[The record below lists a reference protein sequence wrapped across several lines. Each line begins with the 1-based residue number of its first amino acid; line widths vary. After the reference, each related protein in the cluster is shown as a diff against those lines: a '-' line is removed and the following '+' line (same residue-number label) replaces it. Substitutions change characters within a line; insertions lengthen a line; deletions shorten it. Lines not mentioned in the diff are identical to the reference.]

1 MYQYQNNILSIPAKL
16 IYEDWELVSYD
27 NFKQLC
33 SRGKLIKTKSAG
45 GLDTMAWVSVYD
57 LPVHRGVDFKQICFK
72 NLGNPKEV
80 VVTNLLE
87 NYMMP
92 DTEAARFFG
101 EHRKPNGKPLSD
113 EDKAEKTTNAIVLNA
128 IQMVFNDP
136 KRSFKRGLSTEE
148 KWTEVA
154 KSVNALS
161 TTKWKCSLPGNW
173 RRLKDKFEKYSHNR
187 NYKVLLHKGE
197 GQKNRHKIK
206 GEIADFLLAKYS
218 LPIKLSIPEV
228 LVQYNREAIK
238 KEWPSLT
245 EQAVYYFL
253 NQPENERIWTLGRH
267 GLQAYN
273 KKYKHTITR
282 DKSNWFPN
290 AFWVIDGTKLDW
302 IHVWDEASNK
312 LGAKLKID
320 LCFDVYSEKIIGYD
334 LSFTESYLEHFR
346 TIKMAVNEAQVR
358 PYYINYD
365 NQGGH
370 TTDRMQAVYDS
381 LVAEN
386 KGSHHPNKARE
397 HSNPAEQLI
406 GRFQKQVVT
415 KFWFSDGQNITVKRD
430 DSKMNVD
437 FIAENK
443 AFIKTIDE
451 LKKAWKAA
459 VYIWN
464 NSKHPHFNGTRNE
477 VYNHKMPM
485 NEPLTL
491 WQIMDKMWLEE
502 SKRLVTYK
510 ASGLKIN
517 ISGEDYEFEVLDAH
531 GNIDEDFRYEN
542 VGRKFKVRYDPDFL
556 DGYVQLYQLDEKN
569 NYVWVANAQPKQKIQ
584 NIPALMQEG
593 DKEKAL
599 AAMDLRKRELERT
612 KKELK
617 ALEDR
622 TGINRQTLI
631 EDTDLLI
638 KMGGNTTKVE
648 RLLAESLSTEYDF

>member
-1 MYQYQNNILSIPAKL
+1 MYEYQNNILSIPAKL
-16 IYEDWELVSYD
+16 LYEDWGLMAYNTYNSY
-27 NFKQLC
+27 C
-33 SRGKLIKTKSAG
+33 TRGKLIRTKEGRGAG
-45 GLDTMAWVSVYD
+45 NTAYISFYD
-57 LPVHRGVDFKQICFK
+57 LPFDIKKVCIEK
-72 NLGNPKEV
+72 LGDPSKIV
-80 VVTNLLE
+80 VRNMLE
-87 NYMMP
+87 NYMVP
-92 DTEAARFFG
+92 DPDAARFYS

-136 KRSFKRGLSTEE
+136 KRSFKRGLSSQE
-148 KWTEVA
+148 KWTEVS

-161 TTKWKCSLPGNW
+161 TTKWQCSLPGNW
-173 RRLKDKFEKYSHNR
+173 RRLKAKYEDYLR
-187 NYKVLLHKGE
+187 NGYEVFLHKGE
-197 GQKNRHKIK
+197 GQKNAIKIK
-206 GEIADFLLAKYS
+206 GEIADFLLAQYC
-218 LPIKLSIPEV
+218 LPIKRSIPEV
-228 LVQYNREAIK
+228 MEFYDKEAIK
-238 KEWPSLT
+238 REWPTLT
-245 EQAVYYFL
+245 EQAVHNFL
-253 NQPENERIWTLGRH
+253 NQPENERIWTLARH

-302 IHVWDEASNK
+302 IHLWDEASNK

-334 LSFTESYLEHFR
+334 LSFTESYLEHFK
-346 TIKMAVNEAQVR
+346 TIKMAVNEAQCR

-370 TTDRMQAVYDS
+370 KTERMQTVYNS
-381 LVAEN
+381 LVAKN
-386 KGSHHPNKARE
+386 KGFHHANKARE

-406 GRFQKQVVT
+406 GRFQKQVIT

-443 AFIKTIDE
+443 DFIKTVDE
-451 LKKAWKAA
+451 LKKAWEAA

-464 NSKHPHFNGTRNE
+464 NKKHPHFNATRNE
-477 VYNHKMPM
+477 VYNHEMQMK
-485 NEPLTL
+485 EPLTL
-491 WQIMDKMWLEE
+491 WEIMDKMWLEE

-510 ASGLKIN
+510 SSGLKIN
-517 ISGEDYEFEVLDAH
+517 IAGQDYEFEVLDAD
-531 GNIDEDFRYEN
+531 GKIDTNFRYEN
-542 VGRKFKVRYDPDFL
+542 VGRKFKVRYDPEFL
-556 DGYVQLYQLDEKN
+556 DGYVQLYQKDEKDG
-569 NYVWVANAQPKQKIQ
+569 YVWVANAQPKQKVQ
-584 NIPALMQEG
+584 NIPALMKEG

-599 AAMDLRKRELERT
+599 AAMEVRKVELERT

-631 EDTDLLI
+631 EDTDLII
-638 KMGGNTTKVE
+638 KMGGNATKVE
-648 RLLAESLSTEYDF
+648 RLMAEALESEYDF

>member
-1 MYQYQNNILSIPAKL
+1 MYEYQNNMLSIPAKL
-16 IYEDWELVSYD
+16 IYEDWGLISYD
-27 NFKQLC
+27 NFKKLC
-33 SRGKLIKTKSAG
+33 SRGKLVKSKTAG
-45 GLDTMAWVSVYD
+45 GLDTTAWLSVYD
-57 LPVHRGVDFKQICFK
+57 LPVHRGVDFKQVCFK
-72 NLGNPKEV
+72 NLGDPKKIV
-80 VVTNLLE
+80 VRNILE
-87 NYMMP
+87 NYMVP
-92 DTEAARFFG
+92 DPDAARFYS

-136 KRSFKRGLSTEE
+136 KRSFKRGLSSQE
-148 KWTEVA
+148 KWTEVS

-161 TTKWKCSLPGNW
+161 TTKWQCSLPGNW
-173 RRLKDKFEKYSHNR
+173 RRLKAKYEDYLR
-187 NYKVLLHKGE
+187 NGYEVFLHKGE
-197 GQKNRHKIK
+197 GQKNAIKIK
-206 GEIADFLLAKYS
+206 GEIADFLLAQYC
-218 LPIKLSIPEV
+218 LPIKRSIPEV
-228 LVQYNREAIK
+228 MEFYDKEAIK
-238 KEWPSLT
+238 REWPTLT
-245 EQAVYYFL
+245 EQAVHNFL
-253 NQPENERIWTLGRH
+253 NQPENERIWTLARH

-302 IHVWDEASNK
+302 IHLWDEASNK

-334 LSFTESYLEHFR
+334 LSFTESYLEHFK
-346 TIKMAVNEAQVR
+346 TIKMAVNEAQCR

-370 TTDRMQAVYDS
+370 KTERMQTVYNS
-381 LVAEN
+381 LVAKN
-386 KGSHHPNKARE
+386 KGFHHANKARE

-406 GRFQKQVVT
+406 GRFQKQVIT

-443 AFIKTIDE
+443 DFIKTVDQ
-451 LKKAWKAA
+451 LKKAWEAA

-464 NSKHPHFNGTRNE
+464 NKKNPHFNATRNE
-477 VYNHKMPM
+477 VYNHEMQMK
-485 NEPLTL
+485 EPLTL
-491 WQIMDKMWLEE
+491 WEIMDKMWLEE

-510 ASGLKIN
+510 SSGLKIN
-517 ISGEDYEFEVLDAH
+517 IAGQDYEFEVLDAD
-531 GNIDEDFRYEN
+531 GKIDTNFRYEN
-542 VGRKFKVRYDPDFL
+542 VGRKFKVRYDPEFL
-556 DGYVQLYQLDEKN
+556 DGYVQLYQKDEKDG
-569 NYVWVANAQPKQKIQ
+569 YVWVANAQPKQKVQ
-584 NIPALMQEG
+584 NIPALMKEG

-599 AAMDLRKRELERT
+599 AAMEVRKVELERT

-631 EDTDLLI
+631 EDTDLII
-638 KMGGNTTKVE
+638 KMGGNATKVE
-648 RLLAESLSTEYDF
+648 RLMAEALESEYDF

>member
-1 MYQYQNNILSIPAKL
+1 MYEYQNNVLSIPAKL
-16 IYEDWELVSYD
+16 LYEDWGLTNYD
-27 NFKQLC
+27 NYLKMC
-33 SRGKLIKTKSAG
+33 HRGKLIRTKEGRGSGNTAYI
-45 GLDTMAWVSVYD
+45 SFYD
-57 LPVHRGVDFKQICFK
+57 LPFDIKKVCIEK
-72 NLGNPKEV
+72 LGDPKKIV
-80 VVTNLLE
+80 VRNILE
-87 NYMMP
+87 NYMVP
-92 DTEAARFFG
+92 DPDAARFYA
-101 EHRKPNGKPLSD
+101 EHRKPNGKPLSG

-136 KRSFKRGLSTEE
+136 KRSFKRGLSSQE
-148 KWTEVA
+148 KWTEVS

-161 TTKWKCSLPGNW
+161 TTKWACSLPGNW
-173 RRLKDKFEKYSHNR
+173 RRLKAKYEDYLKNG
-187 NYKVLLHKGE
+187 YEVFLHKLE
-197 GQKNRHKIK
+197 GQKNAILIK
-206 GEIADFLLAKYS
+206 GEIADFLLAQYC
-218 LPIKLSIPEV
+218 LPIKRSIPEV
-228 LVQYNREAIK
+228 MEFYDKEAIK
-238 KEWPSLT
+238 RGWPTLSHL
-245 EQAVYYFL
+245 AVHNFL
-253 NQPENERIWTLGRH
+253 NQPENERIWTLARH

-302 IHVWDEASNK
+302 IHLWDEASNK

-334 LSFTESYLEHFR
+334 LSFTESYLEHFK
-346 TIKMAVNEAQVR
+346 TIKMAVNEAQCR

-370 TTDRMQAVYDS
+370 KTERMQTVYNS
-381 LVAEN
+381 LVAKN
-386 KGSHHPNKARE
+386 KGFHHANKARE

-406 GRFQKQVVT
+406 GRFQKQVIT

-443 AFIKTIDE
+443 DFIKTVDQ
-451 LKKAWKAA
+451 LKKAWEAA

-464 NSKHPHFNGTRNE
+464 NKKHPHFNATRNE
-477 VYNHKMPM
+477 VYNHEMQMK
-485 NEPLTL
+485 EPLTL
-491 WQIMDKMWLEE
+491 WEIMDKMWLEE

-510 ASGLKIN
+510 SSGLKIS
-517 ISGEDYEFEVLDAH
+517 IAGQDYEFEVLDAD
-531 GNIDEDFRYEN
+531 GKIDTNFRYEN
-542 VGRKFKVRYDPDFL
+542 VGRKFKVRYDPEFL
-556 DGYVQLYQLDEKN
+556 DGYVQLYQKDEKDG
-569 NYVWVANAQPKQKIQ
+569 YVWVANAQPKQKVQ
-584 NIPALMQEG
+584 NIPALMKEG

-599 AAMDLRKRELERT
+599 AAMEVRKVELERT

-631 EDTDLLI
+631 EDTDLII
-638 KMGGNTTKVE
+638 KMGGNATKVE
-648 RLLAESLSTEYDF
+648 RLMAEALESEYDF

>member
-1 MYQYQNNILSIPAKL
+1 MYEYQNNMLSIPAKL
-16 IYEDWELVSYD
+16 LYEDWGLMAYNTYNSY
-27 NFKQLC
+27 C
-33 SRGKLIKTKSAG
+33 TRGKLIRTKEGRGAG
-45 GLDTMAWVSVYD
+45 NTAYISFYD
-57 LPVHRGVDFKQICFK
+57 LPFDIKKVCIEK
-72 NLGNPKEV
+72 LGDPSKIV
-80 VVTNLLE
+80 VRNILE
-87 NYMMP
+87 NYMVP
-92 DTEAARFFG
+92 DPDAARFYS
-101 EHRKPNGKPLSD
+101 EHRKPNDKPLSD

-136 KRSFKRGLSTEE
+136 KRSFKRGLSSQE
-148 KWTEVA
+148 KWTEVS

-161 TTKWKCSLPGNW
+161 TTKWQCSLPGNW
-173 RRLKDKFEKYSHNR
+173 RRLKAKYEDYLKNG
-187 NYKVLLHKGE
+187 YEVFLHKGE
-197 GQKNRHKIK
+197 GQKNAIKIK
-206 GEIADFLLAKYS
+206 GEIADFLLAQYC
-218 LPIKLSIPEV
+218 LPIKRSIPEV
-228 LVQYNREAIK
+228 MEFYDKEAIK
-238 KEWPSLT
+238 REWPTLT
-245 EQAVYYFL
+245 EQAVHNFL
-253 NQPENERIWTLGRH
+253 NQPENERIWTLARH

-302 IHVWDEASNK
+302 IHLWDEASNK

-334 LSFTESYLEHFR
+334 LSFTESYLEHFK
-346 TIKMAVNEAQVR
+346 TIKMAVNEAQCR

-370 TTDRMQAVYDS
+370 KTERMQTVYNS
-381 LVAEN
+381 LVAKN
-386 KGSHHPNKARE
+386 KGFHHANKARE

-406 GRFQKQVVT
+406 GRFQKQVIT

-443 AFIKTIDE
+443 DFIKTVDQ
-451 LKKAWKAA
+451 LKKAWEAA

-464 NSKHPHFNGTRNE
+464 NKKHPHFNATRNE
-477 VYNHKMPM
+477 VYNHEMQMK
-485 NEPLTL
+485 EPLTL
-491 WQIMDKMWLEE
+491 WEIMDKMWLEE

-510 ASGLKIN
+510 SSGLKIN
-517 ISGEDYEFEVLDAH
+517 IAGQDYEFEVLDAD
-531 GNIDEDFRYEN
+531 GKIDTNFRYEN
-542 VGRKFKVRYDPDFL
+542 VGRKFKVRYDPEFL
-556 DGYVQLYQLDEKN
+556 DGYVQLYQKDEKDG
-569 NYVWVANAQPKQKIQ
+569 YVWVANAQPKQKVQ
-584 NIPALMQEG
+584 NIPALMKEG

-599 AAMDLRKRELERT
+599 AAMEVRKVELERT

-631 EDTDLLI
+631 EDTDLII
-638 KMGGNTTKVE
+638 KMGGNATKVE
-648 RLLAESLSTEYDF
+648 RLMAEALESEYDF